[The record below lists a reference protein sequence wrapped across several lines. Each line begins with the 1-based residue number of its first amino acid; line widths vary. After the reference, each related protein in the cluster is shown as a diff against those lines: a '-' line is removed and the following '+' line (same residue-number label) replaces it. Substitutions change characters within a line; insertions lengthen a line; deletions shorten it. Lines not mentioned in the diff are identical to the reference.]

1 MACMLLSNITKDEAT
16 SAKLLS
22 LNVQPIQGL
31 SSSTR
36 AIDQL
41 ADVFVRGLD
50 KKYNEK
56 AEYHFLASVFAN
68 VTMVN
73 CQLFDLLLGSFP
85 CWKDGIKNVVLMSIP
100 KEKEAFDI

>member
-1 MACMLLSNITKDEAT
+1 MLLSNITKDELI

-22 LNVQPIQGL
+22 LKVQPIQDL

-41 ADVFVRGLD
+41 ADVFVKGLD
-50 KKYNEK
+50 RKYNKK
-56 AEYHFLASVFAN
+56 AEFHFLASVFAN

-73 CQLFDLLLGSFP
+73 CQH
-85 CWKDGIKNVVLMSIP
+85 
-100 KEKEAFDI
+100 